1 MGVQAAFAPNIKP
14 DVRPNKKPETGRA
27 LKPSAAKT
35 TRVSPIAIA
44 VALSIAVHAG
54 IGLYFVTM
62 RFVATPAQAAL
73 DEAMLVEMYL
83 PQIQPDKPKP
93 APTPPTPQPVSTSPI
108 KARTVETPVVS
119 DVAPLVMAAV
129 EAPKTV
135 AAAPVAA
142 PPSPAPAPA
151 AERFVE
157 VDVDQALSRNPAPP
171 YPPKS
176 VQMREQGVVW
186 LRLMVRADGGV
197 GEVQIKTSSGSMR
210 LDGAARQAV
219 KTWKFTPA
227 RRNGQAV
234 ESWVNVPIRFNL
246 KS

>member
-1 MGVQAAFAPNIKP
+1 M
-14 DVRPNKKPETGRA
+14 
-27 LKPSAAKT
+27 
-35 TRVSPIAIA
+35 
-44 VALSIAVHAG
+44 ALSIAVHAG

-62 RFVATPAQAAL
+62 RFVMPPAQASL
-73 DEAMLVEMYL
+73 EEAMLVEMYL
-83 PQIQPDKPKP
+83 PQIEPDKPKP
-93 APTPPTPQPVSTSPI
+93 SPAPPKPQPVSMSPI
-108 KARTVETPVVS
+108 KTRVIDTPVVS
-119 DVAPLVMAAV
+119 NVAPLVMAAV

-135 AAAPVAA
+135 AAAPVVAL
-142 PPSPAPAPA
+142 PSPVPAPA
-151 AERFVE
+151 AERFVD

-197 GEVQIKTSSGSMR
+197 GEVQVKTSSGSLR

>member
-1 MGVQAAFAPNIKP
+1 MGVQAAFAPNI
-14 DVRPNKKPETGRA
+14 RPNTKPETGRA
-27 LKPSAAKT
+27 LKPSAVKAA
-35 TRVSPIAIA
+35 RVSPIAIA
-44 VALSIAVHAG
+44 VALSIAVHVG

-62 RFVATPAQAAL
+62 RFVMPPAQASL
-73 DEAMLVEMYL
+73 EEAMLVEMYL

-93 APTPPTPQPVSTSPI
+93 SPAPPKPQPVSMSPI
-108 KARTVETPVVS
+108 KTRVIDTPVVS
-119 DVAPLVMAAV
+119 DVAPLVMAAM

-135 AAAPVAA
+135 AAAPVVAQ
-142 PPSPAPAPA
+142 PSPVPAPA
-151 AERFVE
+151 AEHFIE
-157 VDVDQALSRNPAPP
+157 VDVDQALARNPAPP

-186 LRLMVRADGGV
+186 LRLMVRPDGGV
-197 GEVQIKTSSGSMR
+197 GEVQVKTSSGSMR

-234 ESWVNVPIRFNL
+234 ELWVNVPIRFNL

>member
-1 MGVQAAFAPNIKP
+1 MGVQAAFAPDIRS
-14 DVRPNKKPETGRA
+14 DSKPEADRRKLSANTARRA
-27 LKPSAAKT
+27 
-35 TRVSPIAIA
+35 SPIAVA
-44 VALSIAVHAG
+44 VALSLLVHAG
-54 IGLYFVTM
+54 IGIYFVTM
-62 RFVATPAQAAL
+62 RFVAPPAQASL

-83 PQIQPDKPKP
+83 PQIEPDRPKP
-93 APTPPTPQPVSTSPI
+93 SPTPTKPQPVSTSPI
-108 KARTVETPVVS
+108 KTRTTPTPVAS

-135 AAAPVAA
+135 VAAPVSA
-142 PPSPAPAPA
+142 PPAPVPAPAV
-151 AERFVE
+151 ESFVE

-186 LRLMVRADGGV
+186 LRLMVRPDGGV

-234 ESWVNVPIRFNL
+234 SSWVNVPIRFNL